1 LVGGHAIA
9 ALKRAACLGDGWLAY
24 AIPPDE
30 VARRWQMVREMA
42 IEAGRDP
49 QTLTLGVIAPLV
61 ITERPRDEARPIM
74 GSPEQVQA
82 MVGQYREVGVQ
93 HLVVAPPIWLGQ
105 KEALDVVTLFAQI
118 ALGDG

>member
-1 LVGGHAIA
+1 
-9 ALKRAACLGDGWLAY
+9 
-24 AIPPDE
+24 
-30 VARRWQMVREMA
+30 MREMA
-42 IEAGRDP
+42 AEVGRDP
-49 QTLTLGVIAPLV
+49 QILTSGVIAPLV
-61 ITERPRDEARPIM
+61 ITERPLEEARPIM

-82 MVGQYREVGVQ
+82 MVGQYREVGGQ